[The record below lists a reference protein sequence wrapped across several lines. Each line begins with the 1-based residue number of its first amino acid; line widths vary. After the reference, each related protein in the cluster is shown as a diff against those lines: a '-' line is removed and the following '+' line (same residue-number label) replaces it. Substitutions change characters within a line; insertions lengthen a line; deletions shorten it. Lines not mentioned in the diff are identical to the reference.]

1 LHRIIGS
8 VAQEAHFLAEDLLK
22 EYIAREIG
30 VEDGEFHAFSKG
42 LHLYEHAWDLA
53 KMVLRIPLE

>member
-1 LHRIIGS
+1 